1 VETLRILGY
10 DLPYNFIER
19 DVMDIKELIIVGL
32 TPIVADAG
40 FFLEDVQVSS
50 AGKRS
55 VITCIVDGVTD
66 LTMDE
71 VTSVSKE
78 ISAFLDSAPFLG
90 DSPFN
95 LEVTSPGVDR
105 PLILQRHWEKNVSR
119 LARAVMVNGEVITG
133 RIDAVHDESVCLIIE
148 GKTPKKIEL
157 PYVEIKRATVEIEFN
172 RKEDLS

>member
-1 VETLRILGY
+1 
-10 DLPYNFIER
+10 
-19 DVMDIKELIIVGL
+19 MDIKEAIIVGL
-32 TPIVADAG
+32 TPIVSEAG

-55 VITCIVDGVTD
+55 VITCIVDGATD

-71 VTSVSKE
+71 VTSVSKD
-78 ISAFLDSAPFLG
+78 ISAFLDQAPFLG

-105 PLILQRHWEKNVSR
+105 PLVLQRHWEKNLTR

-133 RIDAVHDESVCLIIE
+133 RIDAVHDESVCLVIE
-148 GKTPKKIEL
+148 GKVSKKVEL

-172 RKEDLS
+172 RKGDLS